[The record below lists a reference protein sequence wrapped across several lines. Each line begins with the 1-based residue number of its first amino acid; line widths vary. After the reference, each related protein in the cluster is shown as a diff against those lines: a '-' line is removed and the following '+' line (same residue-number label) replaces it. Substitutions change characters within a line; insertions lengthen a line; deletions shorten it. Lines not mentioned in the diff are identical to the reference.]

1 MTVASI
7 NKSSER
13 GWGST
18 LFWHKGTILNRFYV
32 HTCRPSLS
40 GVHIVGFAFHVA
52 TQWVLPCCIPVVVG
66 AWLAACVRV
75 VFGVNQVP
83 MGVAV
88 TATVFLLPTSTFV
101 AVVHRFV
108 VVHRFYKVFDLSIF
122 CFDLVAEFFHRVG

>member
-1 MTVASI
+1 MYIHVAPVCQVFI
-7 NKSSER
+7 
-13 GWGST
+13 
-18 LFWHKGTILNRFYV
+18 
-32 HTCRPSLS
+32 LS
-40 GVHIVGFAFHVA
+40 GLPSMLPPNGF
-52 TQWVLPCCIPVVVG
+52 LPCCIPVVVG